1 MSKNKL
7 FRFFPLLSF
16 LAIPIFSGLVS
27 LTLSSESNK
36 AGNFTNTFAN
46 KINYDNKLS
55 KSQEDIVGFN
65 QKNKKIFSR
74 KSNQKFTAFSLLKS
88 SNV

>member
-65 QKNKKIFSR
+65 QKNKKNI
-74 KSNQKFTAFSLLKS
+74 
-88 SNV
+88 